1 MVRYSFLDTSP
12 KKLNMV
18 ARQIRGLPVTNA
30 LAQMIVSKKK
40 AAEFVR
46 KLLVRATVLADKLQ
60 DIPTEKLV
68 VGKFLGFS
76 DENREPDEPLAQSFV
91 GRGPVSKKID
101 IKGRGRF
108 GLIQNKTAHL
118 TIVVQEAGS
127 KPSKL

>member
-68 VGKFLGFS
+68 VGKFFG
-76 DENREPDEPLAQSFV
+76 
-91 GRGPVSKKID
+91 VS
-101 IKGRGRF
+101 
-108 GLIQNKTAHL
+108 
-118 TIVVQEAGS
+118 
-127 KPSKL
+127 